1 MIGLWHILHLNMNV
15 RLGVITHI
23 HFIASYAI
31 ARFLLPTI
39 PTVKKGSLESI
50 VLLLQRVNSSMK
62 LVNRALVTS
71 SAKTKM
77 MVTIVIQTGSITMA
91 GMVDVVVVLV
101 KDADDP
107 EIEEEEE
114 GHGDV
119 ERWPQVNSDP
129 QELVF
134 IEELP

>member
-1 MIGLWHILHLNMNV
+1 MIGLWHILHLNINV

-23 HFIASYAI
+23 HFIAGYAWG
-31 ARFLLPTI
+31 FLLPTI
-39 PTVKKGSLESI
+39 PTVKKSPLESI
-50 VLLLQRVNSSMK
+50 VLLLQGVNSGMK
-62 LVNRALVTS
+62 PVNRALVTS
-71 SAKTKM
+71 SPKTKM
-77 MVTIVIQTGSITMA
+77 MVTIVIQTGSVPMA
-91 GMVDVVVVLV
+91 GMVNVIVVLV

-107 EIEEEEE
+107 EVEEEEE

>member
-1 MIGLWHILHLNMNV
+1 MNV
-15 RLGVITHI
+15 SLGVITHI
-23 HFIASYAI
+23 HFIASYAQWV
-31 ARFLLPTI
+31 LLPSI
-39 PTVKKGSLESI
+39 PTVKKSPLESK
-50 VLLLQRVNSSMK
+50 VLLLQGVNSSMK
-62 LVNRALVTS
+62 PVNRALVTS
-71 SAKTKM
+71 SAETKM
-77 MVTIVIQTGSITMA
+77 MVTIVVQTGSVPMA

>member
-1 MIGLWHILHLNMNV
+1 MNV
-15 RLGVITHI
+15 SLGVITHI
-23 HFIASYAI
+23 HFIAGYAWG
-31 ARFLLPTI
+31 FLLPTI
-39 PTVKKGSLESI
+39 PTVKKSPLESK
-50 VLLLQRVNSSMK
+50 VLLLQGVNSSMK
-62 LVNRALVTS
+62 AVNRALVTS

-77 MVTIVIQTGSITMA
+77 MVTIVIQTGSVPMA
-91 GMVDVVVVLV
+91 GMVNVIVVLV

-107 EIEEEEE
+107 EVEEEEE

>member
-1 MIGLWHILHLNMNV
+1 MIGLWHILHLNINV

-23 HFIASYAI
+23 HFIASYAWG
-31 ARFLLPTI
+31 FLLPTI
-39 PTVKKGSLESI
+39 PTVKKSPLESI
-50 VLLLQRVNSSMK
+50 VLLLQGVNSSMK
-62 LVNRALVTS
+62 PVDRALVTS

-77 MVTIVIQTGSITMA
+77 MVTIVIQTGSVPVA
-91 GMVDVVVVLV
+91 GVVDVVVVLV

-107 EIEEEEE
+107 EVEEEEE

>member
-15 RLGVITHI
+15 SLGVITHI
-23 HFIASYAI
+23 HFIASYAWG
-31 ARFLLPTI
+31 FLLPSI
-39 PTVKKGSLESI
+39 PTVKKSSLESK
-50 VLLLQRVNSSMK
+50 VLLLQGVNSSMK
-62 LVNRALVTS
+62 PVNRALVTS
-71 SAKTKM
+71 SAETKM
-77 MVTIVIQTGSITMA
+77 MVTIVVQTGSVPMA

-107 EIEEEEE
+107 EVEEEEE

-119 ERWPQVNSDP
+119 ERWPEVNSDP

>member
-1 MIGLWHILHLNMNV
+1 MNV
-15 RLGVITHI
+15 SLGVITYI
-23 HFIASYAI
+23 HFIASYAWG
-31 ARFLLPTI
+31 FLLPTI
-39 PTVKKGSLESI
+39 PTVKKSPLESI
-50 VLLLQRVNSSMK
+50 VLLLQGVNSGMK
-62 LVNRALVTS
+62 PVDRALVTS

-77 MVTIVIQTGSITMA
+77 MVTIMIQTGSVPMA

-107 EIEEEEE
+107 EVEEEEE

>member
-1 MIGLWHILHLNMNV
+1 MNA

-39 PTVKKGSLESI
+39 PTVKKSSLESI
-50 VLLLQRVNSSMK
+50 VLLLQGVNSSMK

-71 SAKTKM
+71 SPKTKM
-77 MVTIVIQTGSITMA
+77 MVTIVIQTGSIPVA
-91 GMVDVVVVLV
+91 GMVDVIVVLV

-107 EIEEEEE
+107 EVEEEEE

>member
-1 MIGLWHILHLNMNV
+1 MNV
-15 RLGVITHI
+15 RLGVITYI
-23 HFIASYAI
+23 HFIASYAW
-31 ARFLLPTI
+31 RFLLPTI
-39 PTVKKGSLESI
+39 PTVKKSSSESI

-71 SAKTKM
+71 SAETKM
-77 MVTIVIQTGSITMA
+77 MVTIVIQTGSVPMA
-91 GMVDVVVVLV
+91 GMVNVIVVLV

-107 EIEEEEE
+107 QVEEEEE

-119 ERWPQVNSDP
+119 ERWPQVNTDP
-129 QELVF
+129 QELIF

>member
-1 MIGLWHILHLNMNV
+1 MAYFAFEYV

-23 HFIASYAI
+23 HFIASYAWG
-31 ARFLLPTI
+31 FLLPTI
-39 PTVKKGSLESI
+39 PTVKKSPLESI
-50 VLLLQRVNSSMK
+50 VLLLQGVNSSMK
-62 LVNRALVTS
+62 PFNRALVTS

-77 MVTIVIQTGSITMA
+77 MVTIVIQTGSVPVA

-107 EIEEEEE
+107 EVEEEEE

>member
-1 MIGLWHILHLNMNV
+1 MIGLWHILHLNINV

-23 HFIASYAI
+23 HFIAGYAWG
-31 ARFLLPTI
+31 FLLPTI
-39 PTVKKGSLESI
+39 PTVKKSPLESI
-50 VLLLQRVNSSMK
+50 VLLLQGVNSSMK
-62 LVNRALVTS
+62 PVDRALVTS

-77 MVTIVIQTGSITMA
+77 MVTIVIQTGSVPMA

-107 EIEEEEE
+107 EVEEEEE

-119 ERWPQVNSDP
+119 ERWPKVNSDP

>member
-1 MIGLWHILHLNMNV
+1 MIDLWHFFNMNA
-15 RLGVITHI
+15 RLGVITDI
-23 HFIASYAI
+23 HFIASYAWG
-31 ARFLLPTI
+31 FLLPTI
-39 PTVKKGSLESI
+39 PTVKKSSLESI
-50 VLLLQRVNSSMK
+50 VLLLQGVNSSMK

-77 MVTIVIQTGSITMA
+77 MVTIVIQTGSVPMA
-91 GMVDVVVVLV
+91 GMVNVIVVLV

-107 EIEEEEE
+107 EVEEEEE

-119 ERWPQVNSDP
+119 ERWPKVNSDP

>member
-1 MIGLWHILHLNMNV
+1 
-15 RLGVITHI
+15 
-23 HFIASYAI
+23 
-31 ARFLLPTI
+31 
-39 PTVKKGSLESI
+39 
-50 VLLLQRVNSSMK
+50 MK

-71 SAKTKM
+71 SAETKM

-91 GMVDVVVVLV
+91 GMVNVIVVLV

-107 EIEEEEE
+107 EVEEEEE

>member
-1 MIGLWHILHLNMNV
+1 MAFFNMNV
-15 RLGVITHI
+15 SLGVITHI
-23 HFIASYAI
+23 HFIASYAW
-31 ARFLLPTI
+31 RFLLPTI
-39 PTVKKGSLESI
+39 PTVEESSLESK
-50 VLLLQRVNSSMK
+50 VLLLQGVNSSMK
-62 LVNRALVTS
+62 PVNRALVTS
-71 SAKTKM
+71 SAETKM
-77 MVTIVIQTGSITMA
+77 MVTIVIQTGSVPMA

-107 EIEEEEE
+107 EVEEEEE

-119 ERWPQVNSDP
+119 ERWPKVNSDP

>member
-1 MIGLWHILHLNMNV
+1 MIELWHILHLNINV
-15 RLGVITHI
+15 RLGVKAHI
-23 HFIASYAI
+23 HFIASYAWG
-31 ARFLLPTI
+31 FLLPSI
-39 PTVKKGSLESI
+39 PTVKKSSLKSI

-62 LVNRALVTS
+62 PVNRALVTS
-71 SAKTKM
+71 SAETKM
-77 MVTIVIQTGSITMA
+77 MVTIVVQTGSVPMA

-107 EIEEEEE
+107 EVEEEEE

>member
-1 MIGLWHILHLNMNV
+1 MHPCMQ
-15 RLGVITHI
+15 
-23 HFIASYAI
+23 
-31 ARFLLPTI
+31 P
-39 PTVKKGSLESI
+39 
-50 VLLLQRVNSSMK
+50 
-62 LVNRALVTS
+62 VNRTLVGAS
-71 SAKTKM
+71 QRRHSKTVVMLPKM
-77 MVTIVIQTGSITMA
+77 VDTGSVPMA

-107 EIEEEEE
+107 EVEEEEE

-119 ERWPQVNSDP
+119 ERWPEVNSDP

>member
-1 MIGLWHILHLNMNV
+1 MNV
-15 RLGVITHI
+15 SLGVITHI
-23 HFIASYAI
+23 HFIAGYA
-31 ARFLLPTI
+31 RWVLLPTI
-39 PTVKKGSLESI
+39 QTVKKSPLESK
-50 VLLLQRVNSSMK
+50 VLLLQGVNSSMK
-62 LVNRALVTS
+62 PVNRALVTS
-71 SAKTKM
+71 SAETKM
-77 MVTIVIQTGSITMA
+77 MVTIVVQTGSVTMA
-91 GMVDVVVVLV
+91 SVVDVVVVLV

-107 EIEEEEE
+107 EVEEEEE

>member
-1 MIGLWHILHLNMNV
+1 MIGLWHILHLNINV

-23 HFIASYAI
+23 HFIAGYAWG
-31 ARFLLPTI
+31 FLLPTI
-39 PTVKKGSLESI
+39 PTVKKSSLESI

-71 SAKTKM
+71 SPKTKM

-107 EIEEEEE
+107 EVEEEEE

>member
-1 MIGLWHILHLNMNV
+1 MNINV

-23 HFIASYAI
+23 HFIAGYAWG
-31 ARFLLPTI
+31 FLLPTI
-39 PTVKKGSLESI
+39 PTVKKSPLESI
-50 VLLLQRVNSSMK
+50 VLLLQGVNSSMK
-62 LVNRALVTS
+62 AVNRALVTS

-77 MVTIVIQTGSITMA
+77 MVTIVIQTGSVPMA

-107 EIEEEEE
+107 EVEEEEE

-119 ERWPQVNSDP
+119 ERWPKVNSDP

>member
-1 MIGLWHILHLNMNV
+1 MNV
-15 RLGVITHI
+15 SLGVITHI
-23 HFIASYAI
+23 HFIAGYA
-31 ARFLLPTI
+31 RWVLLPTI
-39 PTVKKGSLESI
+39 PTVEESSLESK
-50 VLLLQRVNSSMK
+50 VLLLQGVNSSMK
-62 LVNRALVTS
+62 PVNRALVTS
-71 SAKTKM
+71 SAETKM
-77 MVTIVIQTGSITMA
+77 MVTIVVQTGSVTMA
-91 GMVDVVVVLV
+91 SVVDVVVVLV

-107 EIEEEEE
+107 EVEEEEE

>member
-1 MIGLWHILHLNMNV
+1 MNV
-15 RLGVITHI
+15 SLGVITHI
-23 HFIASYAI
+23 HFIASYAWG
-31 ARFLLPTI
+31 FLLPTI
-39 PTVKKGSLESI
+39 PTVEESSLESK
-50 VLLLQRVNSSMK
+50 VLLLQGVNSSMK
-62 LVNRALVTS
+62 PVNRALVTS
-71 SAKTKM
+71 SAETKM
-77 MVTIVIQTGSITMA
+77 MVTIVVQTGSVPMA

-107 EIEEEEE
+107 EVEEEEE

>member
-1 MIGLWHILHLNMNV
+1 MIDLWHFFNMNA
-15 RLGVITHI
+15 RLGVITDI
-23 HFIASYAI
+23 HFIASYAWG
-31 ARFLLPTI
+31 FLLPTI
-39 PTVKKGSLESI
+39 PTVKKSSLESI
-50 VLLLQRVNSSMK
+50 VLLLQGVNSSMK
-62 LVNRALVTS
+62 PVDRALVTS

-77 MVTIVIQTGSITMA
+77 MVTIVIQRGSVPMA
-91 GMVDVVVVLV
+91 GMVDLVVVLV

-107 EIEEEEE
+107 EVEEEEE

-134 IEELP
+134 IKELP

>member
-1 MIGLWHILHLNMNV
+1 MNV
-15 RLGVITHI
+15 SLGVITHI
-23 HFIASYAI
+23 HFIASYAW
-31 ARFLLPTI
+31 RFLLPTI
-39 PTVKKGSLESI
+39 PTVEESSLESK
-50 VLLLQRVNSSMK
+50 VLLLQGVNSSMK
-62 LVNRALVTS
+62 PVNRALVTS
-71 SAKTKM
+71 SAETKM
-77 MVTIVIQTGSITMA
+77 MVTKAIQTGSIPMA

-107 EIEEEEE
+107 EVEEEEE

>member
-1 MIGLWHILHLNMNV
+1 MNI

-23 HFIASYAI
+23 HFIASYAWG
-31 ARFLLPTI
+31 FLLPSI
-39 PTVKKGSLESI
+39 PTVKKSSLESK
-50 VLLLQRVNSSMK
+50 VLLLQGVNSSMK
-62 LVNRALVTS
+62 PVNRALVTS

-77 MVTIVIQTGSITMA
+77 MVTIVIQTGSVPMA

-107 EIEEEEE
+107 EVEEEEE

-119 ERWPQVNSDP
+119 ERWPKVNSDP

>member
-1 MIGLWHILHLNMNV
+1 MIGLWHILHLNINV

-23 HFIASYAI
+23 HFIAGYAWG
-31 ARFLLPTI
+31 FLLPTI
-39 PTVKKGSLESI
+39 PTVKKSSLESI
-50 VLLLQRVNSSMK
+50 VLLLQGVTSSMK

-91 GMVDVVVVLV
+91 GMVNVIVVLV

-107 EIEEEEE
+107 EVEEEEE

>member
-1 MIGLWHILHLNMNV
+1 MAYFAFEYV

-39 PTVKKGSLESI
+39 PTVKKSSLESI
-50 VLLLQRVNSSMK
+50 VLLLQGVNSSMK

-71 SAKTKM
+71 SPKTKM
-77 MVTIVIQTGSITMA
+77 MVTIVIQTGSVTMA
-91 GMVDVVVVLV
+91 GMDVVIVLV

-107 EIEEEEE
+107 EVEEEEE

>member
-1 MIGLWHILHLNMNV
+1 MNA
-15 RLGVITHI
+15 RLGVITDI
-23 HFIASYAI
+23 HFIASYAWG
-31 ARFLLPTI
+31 FLLPTI
-39 PTVKKGSLESI
+39 PTVKKSPLESI
-50 VLLLQRVNSSMK
+50 VLLLQGVNSSMK

-77 MVTIVIQTGSITMA
+77 MVTIVIQTGSVPVA
-91 GMVDVVVVLV
+91 GMVNVIVVLV

-107 EIEEEEE
+107 EVEEEEE

-134 IEELP
+134 IKELP